1 MSYRE
6 AGYSTLDRGY
16 RAITGSLPINEDR
29 LINLLKR
36 AGPIA
41 WFGTMVGVTLVIM
54 LIISFQ
60 PTTDNDVFVAEYTLD
75 NYRQIIQ
82 QAQYFN
88 VFINTVKISALAGL
102 FAVAA
107 SYPAAYYIGVKLP
120 ERYQYPLILG
130 IIVPMWTLFII
141 RVYAWMTILGTNGTI
156 HKILLALGMVG
167 SDFTLL
173 YTEVAVVVVIAQIW
187 FPMAFLPLYSAM
199 AGIEDEYF
207 EAARDLGGDRWDIF
221 RYIVFPLTL
230 PSAFGSF
237 LLVFLP
243 ALGAYVIPLLVGGQK
258 GFMIA
263 RIIASQFL
271 NSFNWTFGAALAVVL
286 GLVVLALIGVLQRVI
301 SFREALGGF
310 A

>member
-1 MSYRE
+1 MSIRE
-6 AGYSTLDRGY
+6 ESINALDRAY
-16 RAITGSLPINEDR
+16 RGITAGLPISEDR
-29 LINLLKR
+29 LINTLKR
-36 AGPIA
+36 AGPIV
-41 WFGTMVGVTLVIM
+41 WFGMMVGVTMVIM

-60 PTTDNDVFVAEYTLD
+60 TTTGNNVFVFDYTLG
-75 NYRQIIQ
+75 NYAGLLEQS
-82 QAQYFN
+82 QYIS
-88 VFINTVKISALAGL
+88 VFVNTVKLSALAGL
-102 FAVAA
+102 FAVVV

-120 ERYQYPLILG
+120 DRYQYPLILG

-141 RVYAWMTILGTNGTI
+141 RIYAWMTILGTNGTV
-156 HKILLALGMVG
+156 HKILLAFGLAGQ
-167 SDFTLL
+167 DFTLL
-173 YTEVAVVVVIAQIW
+173 YTELAVVVVIAQIW

-199 AGIEDEYF
+199 AGIKTEYF
-207 EAARDLGGDRWDIF
+207 EAARDLGGDRYEIF

-243 ALGAYVIPLLVGGQK
+243 ALGSYVIPLLVGGQD

-271 NSFNWTFGAALAVVL
+271 SSYNWPTGAALAVVL
-286 GLVVLALIGVLQRVI
+286 ALLVLSMIVVLQRVVN
-301 SFREALGGF
+301 FREALGGF